1 MRAKTWTPAIVVAG
15 LLGAGL
21 SGVEVEGQAPA
32 SRAERL
38 RRETDNVALQ
48 NVAPFKVF
56 DNLYYVGVGYVGSWL
71 ITTNQGLILIDTLE
85 GAYKDHPIEG
95 IRRLGF
101 DPRNIKYVI
110 LTHYHLDHTSGAARI
125 QDEFGAR
132 LAMGDADWDAL
143 ARAPNPNAERLPRRD
158 ISVKDGDTITLGSTT
173 ITLHVLGGH
182 TPATLGVDFTVYDGG
197 KPYRAFIFGGA
208 APGPGRQA
216 AEQFLASVKRIE
228 QMQMQGQLDE
238 LIEKLIE
245 RMQEEDYISIEQPRD
260 PGHQSSVGGQLGE
273 NAQQAKFEIT
283 DKSLD
288 FLGYKT
294 LRDLLGSLGRSSFGR
309 HDTRDL
315 ATGIESSG
323 ASKPYE
329 FGDTVNLDVNTTL
342 LSAIQREGLKVP
354 LNLEYKDLHVHQ
366 CDYQSSCAT
375 VVMLDCS
382 HSMIL
387 YGEDRFTPAKKVAL
401 ALAHLIRTQYP
412 GDSLKIVLF
421 HDSAEELALAKLATT
436 QVGPYHTNTAEG
448 LRLAR
453 RILQSQ
459 RKEMKQI
466 VMVTDGKPTACFV
479 DSNVGQTSS
488 SVSRRSAGTR
498 PPATPTSRGSDRRLY
513 KNSMG
518 GDPFVME
525 QTFKEVQGC
534 RKAGIMINT
543 FMLASDYYLVEFVK
557 EMTAMTNGKAY
568 FANPA
573 NLSQFVLIDFM
584 RRRKSKVK

>member
-1 MRAKTWTPAIVVAG
+1 MKFTRYSKFKGFDVSGINLGDLMDSLSDSLLQSGYDDDYYWTRQRPQQDTSLDALRRALLEALMDQG
-15 LLGAGL
+15 LLDQHQVRQMLA
-21 SGVEVEGQAPA
+21 
-32 SRAERL
+32 
-38 RRETDNVALQ
+38 DNDDQ
-48 NVAPFKVF
+48 FK
-56 DNLYYVGVGYVGSWL
+56 GSL
-71 ITTNQGLILIDTLE
+71 LEELLNQ
-85 GAYKDHPIEG
+85 
-95 IRRLGF
+95 
-101 DPRNIKYVI
+101 
-110 LTHYHLDHTSGAARI
+110 
-125 QDEFGAR
+125 
-132 LAMGDADWDAL
+132 
-143 ARAPNPNAERLPRRD
+143 
-158 ISVKDGDTITLGSTT
+158 
-173 ITLHVLGGH
+173 
-182 TPATLGVDFTVYDGG
+182 
-197 KPYRAFIFGGA
+197 
-208 APGPGRQA
+208 
-216 AEQFLASVKRIE
+216 
-228 QMQMQGQLDE
+228 
-238 LIEKLIE
+238 LIE
-245 RMQEEDYISIEQPRD
+245 RLVDEGYLTLHEEPHSQQRQQQRAGEGEMSEPLPRN
-260 PGHQSSVGGQLGE
+260 V
-273 NAQQAKFEIT
+273 KFEVT
-283 DKSLD
+283 EKGLD

-294 LRDLLGSLGRSSFGR
+294 LRNLLGSLGKSSVGR
-309 HDTRDL
+309 HDTAHL
-315 ATGIESSG
+315 ATGVEAAA

-329 FGDTVNLDVNTTL
+329 FGDTINLDVNATL
-342 LSAIQREGLKVP
+342 LSAIQREGLQVP
-354 LNLEYKDLHVHQ
+354 LNLEYQDLHVHQ

-479 DSNVGQTSS
+479 EGAPMSASA
-488 SVSRRSAGTR
+488 RRGSA
-498 PPATPTSRGSDRRLY
+498 PAAGGSDRRLY

-557 EMTAMTNGKAY
+557 EMSAMTNGKAY
-568 FANPA
+568 FANPD
-573 NLSQFVLIDFM
+573 NLSQFVLMDFM
-584 RRRKSKVK
+584 RRRTSRVK